1 MLPPHIRS
9 PSMKLFIRKT
19 RTEESL
25 LMTDLQ
31 AGGAQRRL
39 AEKNLYERFMYLVQ
53 HGMRNY
59 RISEDDSVSAYSD
72 TILSVIDN
80 VVGGRFEGRSSLK
93 SYIFQI
99 FMNKCVDVVRKKTTN
114 RHTLYDNEMIDHLT
128 RTLPDKARNIV
139 QQLIEINE
147 RTSLMEKI
155 RALGEKCRQL
165 LLLFEDGYSDK
176 EIAVQME
183 YNTPEVVKTTRLRCL
198 EKLREKM
205 IPTVTKHD

>member
-1 MLPPHIRS
+1 
-9 PSMKLFIRKT
+9 MKLFTRKT
-19 RTEESL
+19 HPEDL
-25 LMTDLQ
+25 LLITDLQ

-53 HGMRNY
+53 HGIRAY
-59 RISEDDSVSAYSD
+59 RLSEDDSVSAYSD

-93 SYIFQI
+93 SYVFQI

-114 RHTLYDNEMIDHLT
+114 RYTFYDNDMVDRLT

-139 QQLIEINE
+139 QQLIDANE
-147 RTSLMEKI
+147 TSSLMAKI
-155 RALGEKCRQL
+155 RELGEKCRQL

-176 EIAVQME
+176 EIAIQME
-183 YNTPEVVKTTRLRCL
+183 YNSAEVVKTTRLRCL

-205 IPTVTKHD
+205 NPLK

>member
-1 MLPPHIRS
+1 
-9 PSMKLFIRKT
+9 
-19 RTEESL
+19 
-25 LMTDLQ
+25 MTDLQ

-53 HGMRNY
+53 HGMRTY
-59 RISEDDSVSAYSD
+59 RLSEDDSVSAYSD
-72 TILSVIDN
+72 TILSVINN

-99 FMNKCVDVVRKKTTN
+99 FMNKCVDAVRKKTTN
-114 RHTLYDNEMIDHLT
+114 RHTIYDHEMVENLT
-128 RTLPDKARNIV
+128 RALPDKARNIV

-155 RALGEKCRQL
+155 TALGEKCRQL

-176 EIAVQME
+176 EIAVEME

-205 IPTVTKHD
+205 IPPVTKHD